1 MSEIILASQSP
12 RRSKLLREMG
22 VRFSVQPS
30 NYDEKLDESR
40 SADEV
45 AVELALGKALDVA
58 RSNPEAYVI
67 GSDTIVGV
75 NGRQMEKPKD
85 IDEAREMLLALS
97 GHESTVST
105 GIAVVNLSS
114 NVKVAD
120 VAVTKVFFKPD
131 SEEVQRLREEYLKT
145 GDWKDKAG
153 SYGIQSGAASLI
165 ERIEGDYDTVVGL
178 PTRLLVYKLNEL
190 GIEAH
195 QVQADSPFVN
205 HLTDRSI

>member
-12 RRSKLLREMG
+12 RRRKLLGEMG
-22 VRFSVQPS
+22 VTFTVLPS
-30 NYDEKLDESR
+30 QYDEKLDEAR

-45 AVELALGKALDVA
+45 AMELALGKALDVA
-58 RSNPEAYVI
+58 QSHPDAYII

-105 GIAVVNLSS
+105 SIAIVNL
-114 NVKVAD
+114 NEDVKVSD
-120 VAVTKVFFKPD
+120 VAVTKVYFKPD
-131 SEEVQRLREEYLKT
+131 NDEVTQLREAYLET

-153 SYGIQSGAASLI
+153 SYGIQSGAAPLI

-178 PTRLLVYKLNEL
+178 PTRLLARKLNEL
-190 GIEAH
+190 GIEARA
-195 QVQADSPFVN
+195 VQTDSPFVN
-205 HLTDRSI
+205 HLTDLSA